1 MIGAGMAGLGAA
13 YTLRKHELDVTVFEA
28 SPHPGGRIFGEEVE
42 GFHIDIGSNIFME
55 TYGTVRQV
63 AEELG
68 VSLKRTPVPINGGVY
83 YNGKFHGFYGG
94 NGLRNQWETAKTI
107 LSFQLLSPKGV
118 WQALRC
124 MRMLNARSHD
134 LSFDDHS
141 RLLDLDMEK
150 SAAEFFESN
159 FGTEFLEWLVGPN
172 LSCYTFAHPEQI
184 GVAYAMA
191 ILWHFSLNGA
201 AWPIR
206 PGGKGRGEFMDAL
219 VQSCD
224 ESIRISTPVRRIVL
238 EDGRARGVITE
249 AGFVQAD
256 AVICATTATTALKI
270 APALPSGISD
280 VLRRVTYS
288 KCCRVFFGVDSS
300 PFPPDWYAVT
310 FPRQTGALMIGMSN
324 SAVLAPESVPQGKA
338 LIDALV
344 IDKQAEEL
352 LPLNDEQVGARVLA
366 DIRKYVPAMSKTP
379 RFIRVY
385 RWDEAVCLAP
395 GGMMTAL
402 AQMRRQSL
410 NRVKGLFL
418 AGEYM
423 GVPSTNGAL
432 RSGIDAAV
440 DCAAFVTHQPDRPFW
455 RSDKPLDKASPW

>member
-1 MIGAGMAGLGAA
+1 MSRNRKVLVIGAGMAGLGAA

-28 SPHPGGRIFGEEVE
+28 SPHPGGRIFGEEAE

-63 AEELG
+63 AKELG

-83 YNGKFHGFYGG
+83 HNGKFHGFYGG
-94 NGLRNQWETAKTI
+94 SGLRNQWKTAKTV
-107 LSFQLLSPKGV
+107 LSFQLLSLKGV

-124 MRMLNARSHD
+124 LRMLNARSHD

-141 RLLDLDMEK
+141 RMLDLDTGE

-159 FGTEFLEWLVGPN
+159 FGAEFLEWLVGPN

-201 AWPIR
+201 AWPVR

-219 VQSCD
+219 VHACD

-249 AGFVQAD
+249 AGFVEAD

-270 APALPSGISD
+270 APDLPSGISD

-324 SAVLAPESVPQGKA
+324 SAVLAPESVPEGKA

-366 DIRKYVPAMSKTP
+366 EIRKYVPAMSKEP

-402 AQMRRQSL
+402 AHMRRQSL

-440 DCAAFVTHQPDRPFW
+440 DCAAFVTHQPDRPF
-455 RSDKPLDKASPW
+455 

>member
-1 MIGAGMAGLGAA
+1 MTMSRPRKVLVVGAGMAGLGAA
-13 YTLRKHELDVTVFEA
+13 YTLRKHELDVIVFEA
-28 SPHPGGRIFGEEVE
+28 SPHPGGRVFGEEVD

-55 TYGTVRQV
+55 TYGTVRLL

-83 YNGKFHGFYGG
+83 HNGKFHGFYGG
-94 NGLRNQWETAKTI
+94 NRLRNQWKTAKTV
-107 LSFQLLSPKGV
+107 LSFQVLSPQGV

-124 MRMLNARSHD
+124 LRMLNARSHD
-134 LSFDDHS
+134 LSFDDPS
-141 RLLDLDMEK
+141 RMLDLDAGEN
-150 SAAEFFESN
+150 AAEFFEST
-159 FGTEFLEWLVGPN
+159 FGPEFLEQVVGPT
-172 LSCYTFAHPEQI
+172 LSCYAFGYPEQV

-201 AWPIR
+201 AWPIH

-219 VQSCD
+219 VHACD
-224 ESIRISTPVRRIVL
+224 ESIRISTPVQRIVL
-238 EDGRARGVITE
+238 DGGVTRGVITE
-249 AGFVQAD
+249 AGFVEAD
-256 AVICATTATTALKI
+256 AVICATTATTALNI
-270 APALPSGISD
+270 APDLPSSISD

-310 FPRQTGALMIGMSN
+310 FPRRTGALMIGMSN
-324 SAVLAPESVPQGKA
+324 SAVLAPESVPAGKA

-352 LPLNDEQVGARVLA
+352 LPLNDEQTGERVLA
-366 DIRKYVPAMSKTP
+366 EIRNYVPAMSEEPLFT
-379 RFIRVY
+379 RVY

-402 AQMRRQSL
+402 SQMRRQSL
-410 NRVKGLFL
+410 KNVKGLFL

-440 DCAAFVTHQPDRPFW
+440 DCAAFVSR
-455 RSDKPLDKASPW
+455 

>member
-1 MIGAGMAGLGAA
+1 MSRNRKVLVVGAGLAGLGAA
-13 YTLRKHELDVTVFEA
+13 YTLRKHDLDVTVFEA
-28 SPHPGGRIFGEEVE
+28 SPHPGGRIFGEEVD

-83 YNGKFHGFYGG
+83 HNGRFHGFYAG
-94 NGLRNQWETAKTI
+94 NELRNQWETVKTI

-124 MRMLNARSHD
+124 LRMLNARSHD

-141 RLLDLDMEK
+141 RMLDLDTGEN
-150 SAAEFFESN
+150 AAEFFKSHCGPEL
-159 FGTEFLEWLVGPN
+159 LERLVGPN
-172 LSCYTFAHPEQI
+172 LSCYAFGHPEQM

-191 ILWHFSLNGA
+191 ILWHFSLNGD

-219 VQSCD
+219 VHACD
-224 ESIRISTPVRRIVL
+224 ESIRLSTPVRRIVL
-238 EDGRARGVITE
+238 EDGRAKGVITE
-249 AGFVQAD
+249 AGFVEAD

-270 APALPSGISD
+270 IPDLPSDISD

-324 SAVLAPESVPQGKA
+324 SAVLAPESVPKGKA

-344 IDKQAEEL
+344 IDKQAEAL

-366 DIRKYVPAMSKTP
+366 EIRKYVPAMSEDPLFT
-379 RFIRVY
+379 RVY

-402 AQMRRQSL
+402 AHVRRQRL
-410 NRVKGLFL
+410 KNVKGLFL

-432 RSGIDAAV
+432 RSGIETAA
-440 DCAAFVTHQPDRPFW
+440 DCAAFVDHQPRPF
-455 RSDKPLDKASPW
+455 

>member
-1 MIGAGMAGLGAA
+1 MSRNRKVLVVGAGMAGLGAA
-13 YTLRKHELDVTVFEA
+13 YTLRKHDLDVTVFEA
-28 SPHPGGRIFGEEVE
+28 SPHPGGRIFGEEVD
-42 GFHIDIGSNIFME
+42 GFHIDIGSNIFLE
-55 TYGTVRQV
+55 TYGTVAQV

-83 YNGKFHGFYGG
+83 HNGRFHAFYGG
-94 NGLRNQWETAKTI
+94 TRLRDQWKTAKTI

-124 MRMLNARSHD
+124 LRMLNARSHD

-141 RLLDLDMEK
+141 RMLNLDTGE

-159 FGTEFLEWLVGPN
+159 FGTEFLERLVGPY
-172 LSCYTFAHPEQI
+172 LSCYTFGHPEQV

-191 ILWHFSLNGA
+191 VLWHFGLNGA
-201 AWPIR
+201 AWPVR

-219 VQSCD
+219 VHACD
-224 ESIRISTPVRRIVL
+224 ESIRTATPVRRIVL
-238 EDGRARGVITE
+238 EDGVARGVITE
-249 AGFVQAD
+249 AGFVEAD

-270 APALPSGISD
+270 APDLPSGISD

-300 PFPPDWYAVT
+300 PFPADWYAVN
-310 FPRQTGALMIGMSN
+310 FPRQTGAPMIGMSN
-324 SAVLAPESVPQGKA
+324 SAVLAPESVPEGKA

-352 LPLNDEQVGARVLA
+352 FALNDEQAGERVLA
-366 DIRKYVPAMSKTP
+366 EIRKYVPAMSKEP
-379 RFIRVY
+379 LFIRVY
-385 RWDEAVCLAP
+385 HWDEAVCLVP

-402 AQMRRQSL
+402 AQVRRQSL
-410 NRVKGLFL
+410 DHVKGLFL

-432 RSGIDAAV
+432 RSGIDAAD
-440 DCAAFVTHQPDRPFW
+440 DCAAFVSRQPDRPF
-455 RSDKPLDKASPW
+455 

>member
-1 MIGAGMAGLGAA
+1 MSRNRKVLVVGAGLAGLGAA
-13 YTLRKHELDVTVFEA
+13 YTLRKHDLDVTVFEA
-28 SPHPGGRIFGEEVE
+28 SPHPGGRIFGEEVD
-42 GFHIDIGSNIFME
+42 GFHIDIGSNIFIE
-55 TYGTVRQV
+55 TYGAVRQV

-83 YNGKFHGFYGG
+83 YNGRFHGFYAG
-94 NGLRNQWETAKTI
+94 NELRNLLKTAKTV
-107 LSFQLLSPKGV
+107 LSFQLLSPNGL
-118 WQALRC
+118 WQVLRC
-124 MRMLNARSHD
+124 LRMLNARSHD

-141 RLLDLDMEK
+141 RILDLDTGE
-150 SAAEFFESN
+150 SAAEFFESH
-159 FGTEFLEWLVGPN
+159 FGTEFLEWLVGPY
-172 LSCYTFAHPEQI
+172 LSCYTFGHPEQV

-191 ILWHFSLNGA
+191 VLWHFSMNGA

-219 VQSCD
+219 VQACD
-224 ESIRISTPVRRIVL
+224 DRIRLSTPVRRIVL
-238 EDGRARGVITE
+238 EDGVARGVVTE
-249 AGFVQAD
+249 AGFVEAD

-270 APALPSGISD
+270 IPDLPSDISD

-324 SAVLAPESVPQGKA
+324 SAVLAPESVPKGKA

-344 IDKQAEEL
+344 IDKQAEAL

-366 DIRKYVPAMSKTP
+366 EIRKYVPAMSEDPLFT
-379 RFIRVY
+379 RVY

-402 AQMRRQSL
+402 AHMRRQSL
-410 NRVKGLFL
+410 KNVKGLFL

-432 RSGIDAAV
+432 RSGMDAAA
-440 DCAAFVTHQPDRPFW
+440 DCAAFVDHQPRPV
-455 RSDKPLDKASPW
+455 

>member
-1 MIGAGMAGLGAA
+1 MSRNRKVLVVGAGMAGLGAA

-28 SPHPGGRIFGEEVE
+28 SPHAGGRIFGEEVD
-42 GFHIDIGSNIFME
+42 GFHIDIGSNIFLE
-55 TYGTVRQV
+55 TYGTVRQL

-83 YNGKFHGFYGG
+83 HNGKFYGFYAG
-94 NGLRNQWETAKTI
+94 NELRNLFKTAKTI
-107 LSFQLLSPKGV
+107 LSFQLLSPNGL

-124 MRMLNARSHD
+124 LRMLNARSHD

-141 RLLDLDMEK
+141 RMLDLDTGE
-150 SAAEFFESN
+150 SAAGFFESN
-159 FGTEFLEWLVGPN
+159 FGTEFLERLVGPN
-172 LSCYTFAHPEQI
+172 LSCYTFGRPEQV

-191 ILWHFSLNGA
+191 VLWHFSMNGA

-206 PGGKGRGEFMDAL
+206 PGGKGRGAFMDAL
-219 VQSCD
+219 VRACD
-224 ESIRISTPVRRIVL
+224 ESIRTSTPVRRIVL
-238 EDGRARGVITE
+238 EDGVARGVVTE
-249 AGFVQAD
+249 AGFVEAD

-270 APALPSGISD
+270 APDLPLDISD

-300 PFPPDWYAVT
+300 PFPPDWYAVN

-324 SAVLAPESVPQGKA
+324 SAVLAPQSVPEGKA

-352 LPLNDEQVGARVLA
+352 LALNDEQVGERVLA
-366 DIRKYVPAMSKTP
+366 EIRKYVPAMPKEP
-379 RFIRVY
+379 LFVRVY

-410 NRVKGLFL
+410 DHVKGLFL

-432 RSGIDAAV
+432 RSGIDAAD
-440 DCAAFVTHQPDRPFW
+440 DCAAFVSRQPDR
-455 RSDKPLDKASPW
+455 RS

>member
-1 MIGAGMAGLGAA
+1 MSRNRKVLVVGAGLAGLGAA
-13 YTLRKHELDVTVFEA
+13 YTLRKTALDVTVFEA
-28 SPHPGGRIFGEEVE
+28 SPHPGGRIFGEEVD
-42 GFHIDIGSNIFME
+42 GFHIDIGSNIFIE
-55 TYGTVRQV
+55 TYGAVRQV

-83 YNGKFHGFYGG
+83 HNDRFHGFYAG
-94 NGLRNQWETAKTI
+94 NELRNQWETAKTI

-124 MRMLNARSHD
+124 LRMLNARSHD

-141 RLLDLDMEK
+141 RMLDLDTGEN
-150 SAAEFFESN
+150 AAEFFKSHC
-159 FGTEFLEWLVGPN
+159 GPEFLEWLVGPY
-172 LSCYTFAHPEQI
+172 LSCYTFGHPEQV

-191 ILWHFSLNGA
+191 VLWHFSMNGA

-219 VQSCD
+219 VQACD
-224 ESIRISTPVRRIVL
+224 DRIRLSTPVRRIVL
-238 EDGRARGVITE
+238 EDGVARGVVTE
-249 AGFVQAD
+249 AGFVEAD

-270 APALPSGISD
+270 IPDLPSDISD

-324 SAVLAPESVPQGKA
+324 SAVLAPESVPKGKA

-344 IDKQAEEL
+344 IDKQAEAL

-366 DIRKYVPAMSKTP
+366 EIRKYVPAMSEDPLFT
-379 RFIRVY
+379 RVY

-402 AQMRRQSL
+402 AHMRRQSL
-410 NRVKGLFL
+410 KHVKGLFL

-432 RSGIDAAV
+432 RSGMDAAA
-440 DCAAFVTHQPDRPFW
+440 DCAAFVDHQPRPV
-455 RSDKPLDKASPW
+455 

>member
-1 MIGAGMAGLGAA
+1 MSRNPKVLVVGAGMAGLGAA

-28 SPHPGGRIFGEEVE
+28 SPHPGGRIFGEEVD
-42 GFHIDIGSNIFME
+42 GFHIDIGSNIFLE
-55 TYGTVRQV
+55 TYGTVRQL

-68 VSLKRTPVPINGGVY
+68 VSLKRTPVPINGGVCH
-83 YNGKFHGFYGG
+83 NGKFHGFYAGDE
-94 NGLRNQWETAKTI
+94 LRNLLKTAKTV
-107 LSFQLLSPKGV
+107 LSFELLSPKEV

-124 MRMLNARSHD
+124 LRMLKARSHD

-141 RLLDLDMEK
+141 RMLDLDTGT

-159 FGTEFLEWLVGPN
+159 FGPEFLERLVGPN
-172 LSCYTFAHPEQI
+172 LSCYTFGHPEQI

-206 PGGKGRGEFMDAL
+206 PGGKGRGAFMDAL
-219 VQSCD
+219 VQACD
-224 ESIRISTPVRRIVL
+224 ESIRTATPVQRIVL
-238 EDGRARGVITE
+238 EDGVARGVITE
-249 AGFVQAD
+249 AGFVEAD

-270 APALPSGISD
+270 APDLPSGISD
-280 VLRRVTYS
+280 ALRRVTYS

-300 PFPPDWYAVT
+300 PFPADWYAVN
-310 FPRQTGALMIGMSN
+310 FPRQTGAPMIGMSN

-352 LPLNDEQVGARVLA
+352 FALNDEQVGERVLA
-366 DIRKYVPAMSKTP
+366 EIRKYVPAMSNEP
-379 RFIRVY
+379 LFIRVY

-410 NRVKGLFL
+410 DHVKGLFL

-432 RSGIDAAV
+432 RSGIDAAD
-440 DCAAFVTHQPDRPFW
+440 DCAAFVSRQPDRPF
-455 RSDKPLDKASPW
+455 

>member
-1 MIGAGMAGLGAA
+1 MSRKQKVLVVGAGMAGLGAA
-13 YTLRKHELDVTVFEA
+13 YTLRKHGLDVAVFEA
-28 SPHPGGRIFGEEVE
+28 SPHPGGRIFGEEVD

-68 VSLKRTPVPINGGVY
+68 ISLKRTPVPIHGGVY
-83 YNGKFHGFYGG
+83 HNGKFHGFYGG
-94 NGLRNQWETAKTI
+94 NRLRDQWKTVQTI

-118 WQALRC
+118 WQALRFL
-124 MRMLNARSHD
+124 RVLNARSHD

-141 RLLDLDMEK
+141 RLLALDTGE

-159 FGTEFLEWLVGPN
+159 FGTELLEWLIGPN
-172 LSCYTFAHPEQI
+172 LSCYTFGHPEQV
-184 GVAYAMA
+184 GAAYAMA

-206 PGGKGRGEFMDAL
+206 PGGKGGGEFMDAL
-219 VQSCD
+219 VRACD
-224 ESIRISTPVRRIVL
+224 ESLRVSTPVRRIVL
-238 EDGRARGVITE
+238 EDGVTKGVITE
-249 AGFVQAD
+249 AGFVEAD

-270 APALPSGISD
+270 APALPSGVSD
-280 VLRRVTYS
+280 DLRRVTYS

-310 FPRQTGALMIGMSN
+310 FPRRTGALMIGMSN
-324 SAVLAPESVPQGKA
+324 SAVLAPESVPAGKA

-344 IDKQAEEL
+344 IERQAEEL
-352 LPLNDEQVGARVLA
+352 LALNDEQTGELVLA
-366 DIRKYVPAMSKTP
+366 EIRKYVPAMSEKPLFT
-379 RFIRVY
+379 RVY
-385 RWDEAVCLAP
+385 RWEEAVCLAP
-395 GGMMTAL
+395 GGMMRAL
-402 AQMRRQSL
+402 SHMRRQSL
-410 NRVKGLFL
+410 RSVKGLFL

-432 RSGIDAAV
+432 RSGINAAA
-440 DCAAFVTHQPDRPFW
+440 DCAAFVSRQ
-455 RSDKPLDKASPW
+455 A

>member
-1 MIGAGMAGLGAA
+1 MVGAGLAGLGAA
-13 YTLRKHELDVTVFEA
+13 YTLRKHDLDVTVFEA
-28 SPHPGGRIFGEEVE
+28 SPHPGGRIFGEEVD
-42 GFHIDIGSNIFME
+42 GFHIDIGSNIFIE

-68 VSLKRTPVPINGGVY
+68 VSLQRTPVPINGGVY
-83 YNGKFHGFYGG
+83 YNGRFHGFYAG
-94 NGLRNQWETAKTI
+94 NELRSLLKTAKTV
-107 LSFQLLSPKGV
+107 LSFQLLSPNGL

-124 MRMLNARSHD
+124 LRMLNVRSHD

-141 RLLDLDMEK
+141 RMLDLDTAE

-159 FGTEFLEWLVGPN
+159 FGTEFLDRLVGPN
-172 LSCYTFAHPEQI
+172 LSCYTFGHPEQV

-191 ILWHFSLNGA
+191 ILWHFSLNGD

-219 VQSCD
+219 VRACD
-224 ESIRISTPVRRIVL
+224 DRVRLSTPVRRIVL
-238 EDGRARGVITE
+238 EDGVARGVVTE
-249 AGFVQAD
+249 AGFVEAD

-270 APALPSGISD
+270 APDLPSDISD

-300 PFPPDWYAVT
+300 PFPADWYAVN

-324 SAVLAPESVPQGKA
+324 SAVLAPQSVPAGKA

-352 LPLNDEQVGARVLA
+352 FALNDEQVGERVLA
-366 DIRKYVPAMSKTP
+366 EIRKYVPAMSQDPLFT
-379 RFIRVY
+379 RVY

-402 AQMRRQSL
+402 SHMRRQRL
-410 NRVKGLFL
+410 GHVKGLFL

-432 RSGIDAAV
+432 RSGIDAAE
-440 DCAAFVTHQPDRPFW
+440 DCAVFVSRQPDRPF
-455 RSDKPLDKASPW
+455 